1 MAIDPVCNME
11 VDETKTEFQSEYAGQ
26 NYYFCSQE
34 CKDTFDSRPQSY
46 QPTAA

>member
-1 MAIDPVCNME
+1 MAKDPVCNME
-11 VDETKTEFQSEYAGQ
+11 VDETETEFQSEYGGQ
-26 NYYFCSQE
+26 NFYFCSQE